1 MHNYI
6 QEKSERI
13 SKNIKENT
21 LRGKVDINVVL
32 NGDYKDDELFTQQQR
47 YKNPY
52 DTLYKNNS
60 YINIKNNGY

>member
-13 SKNIKENT
+13 SKNIKENA

-47 YKNPY
+47 YK
-52 DTLYKNNS
+52 KS
-60 YINIKNNGY
+60 